1 MAFPLRLRT
10 ASALLLPIALFSP
23 ALSAQLKR
31 APLLAVDSHELPKA
45 ATPTT
50 LAMEPSIT
58 IPGPLR
64 SFLRMAGISQQVS
77 PEEVLPLFARNVY
90 VQGYVG
96 WRDRAAPTEFLILL
110 GRYVNQAK
118 ELAEFAGSS
127 GVVHVASCG
136 DAAPLLHILG
146 YRMRETC
153 GNKDV
158 SLVTS
163 DPERAFLTMDSGFPL
178 SALEEALRA
187 GTEFNYHY
195 PETSVPLL
203 FTEQDWRNAINPS
216 KRDPHRELIEL
227 FLHHP
232 SAARLYWA
240 LSRTDEETRSALVQK
255 VGLGKLLAYS
265 AELDFYGTQIV
276 VRSGSVNV
284 PGGAPAEK
292 AWEDLVGASP
302 HSTSDFVVNLL
313 SRDKGWL
320 AAFYDC
326 MARTSPQQL
335 QHFTDA
341 HRLRMFYA
349 AFRGQHPS
357 GEAARPAFRLAP
369 GLLLLLT
376 RLQWDSQGQPAVPG
390 GLDLWKE
397 ILRQKTD
404 LSLVHEWAKNDS
416 GWTRPDQLLEAMFA
430 FSRLESETGPLQTYL
445 LFSELDGKRGPDQQL
460 KPETLSLM
468 AKHFAQYSDQ
478 YVVFSEFPALDDS
491 SIVSFINSANALDK
505 ISNHTLRGNAM
516 GAFEANVGLWQILAR
531 QREIPAEKLNQ
542 SWQQAVAPFAKISS
556 EAGLT
561 DAGCSSLRAVFGAAA
576 GKSNISQDEIIE
588 ILAGPAQED
597 PESRRVH
604 AEMARS
610 IRAVLD
616 GQRLVS
622 LDTLLALADDLSS
635 PSRAAS
641 SKDALTSLIGELREF
656 QMPRAIFSSSERSE
670 WAAGIYN
677 NRHTELQMQTDIAKL
692 LKGSPGAS
700 QIDEARGDL
709 APFLRDT
716 LVGLNYA
723 YYEPPGAQLLRT
735 DPLFVRSHDFA
746 GETVEGVEDLW
757 HAPQLFGAGVAAG
770 GGAHL
775 VGSLADLPYALSAA
789 EQDFIVPENV
799 QALIWRETVPGLLT
813 SAILP
818 RWWNVSKNELH
829 GVALYQRAGEEL
841 LQSAESNA
849 DLRRELVAILSQRMQ
864 AEEISSVEQELTSG
878 HSAEA
883 ISHLTPAD
891 SFFLTTEFRRQYPDD
906 QSSWG
911 PAGKELA
918 QLSHDDPSEVAWERL
933 SRDFGIP
940 HPILEQTDETELLN
954 VKPFPAFAGYSS
966 RLMAESW
973 DSNNLYWAR
982 LADEMG
988 LPPAELNRIVPEL
1001 TRQMVSKIF
1010 ATDFEDW
1017 PALLRAMRETGK
1029 EFREGKIASGL
1040 PRQASS
1046 GGVPVN

>member
-1 MAFPLRLRT
+1 MPFPLRLR
-10 ASALLLPIALFSP
+10 AISILALIAVLFSP
-23 ALSAQLKR
+23 ALNAQIKQP
-31 APLLAVDSHELPKA
+31 PLLAVDSHQLPNA
-45 ATPTT
+45 ATPA
-50 LAMEPSIT
+50 LASEPSIT

-118 ELAEFAGSS
+118 ELSQFAGSS
-127 GVVHVASCG
+127 GVVHMSKC
-136 DAAPLLHILG
+136 DEAAPLLHILG
-146 YRMRETC
+146 YRMRGSC
-153 GNKDV
+153 GEKDV

-178 SALEEALRA
+178 PELEEALR
-187 GTEFNYHY
+187 GGSEFNYRY
-195 PETSVPLL
+195 PETRVPLL
-203 FTEQDWRNAINPS
+203 FTEEEWRNAINTN
-216 KRDPHRELIEL
+216 KREPHRELIEL
-227 FLHHP
+227 FLRHP
-232 SAARLYWA
+232 AAARLYWA
-240 LSRTDEETRSALVQK
+240 LSRTDDETRAALREK

-276 VRSGSVNV
+276 VRSGSVDV
-284 PGGAPAEK
+284 PGGASAEK
-292 AWEDLVGASP
+292 AWEELVGANPRSP
-302 HSTSDFVVNLL
+302 GEFVVNLL
-313 SRDKGWL
+313 SKDKGWL

-335 QHFTDA
+335 QHFTDP
-341 HRLRMFYA
+341 HRLRTFYI

-357 GEAARPAFRLAP
+357 GDAARPAFRLAP

-376 RLQWDSQGQPAVPG
+376 RLQWDSSGQPVVPG
-390 GLDLWKE
+390 GLNLWKE
-397 ILRQKTD
+397 ILHQKSD
-404 LSLVHEWAKNDS
+404 LSLVREWGKNS
-416 GWTRPDQLLEAMFA
+416 AGWNRPDQLLEAMFA
-430 FSRLESETGPLQTYL
+430 FSRLETETGPLQMYL
-445 LFSELDGKRGPDQQL
+445 LFSELDAKRGPDQQL
-460 KPETLSLM
+460 KAETLSLM
-468 AKHFAQYSDQ
+468 AKHFAEYSDQ
-478 YVVFSEFPALDDS
+478 YVVFSEFPELDDN
-491 SIVSFINSANALDK
+491 SIVGFINSANALDK

-516 GAFEANVGLWQILAR
+516 GSFEATVGLWQILAR
-531 QREIPAEKLNQ
+531 QREIPPEKLNQ
-542 SWQQAVAPFAKISS
+542 SWMQAVSPFSRISS
-556 EAGLT
+556 EAALV
-561 DAGCSSLRAVFGAAA
+561 DAGSSSLRGVFGAAT
-576 GKSNISQDEIIE
+576 GKNNVSQDEIIE
-588 ILAGPAQED
+588 LLAGPPQRDA
-597 PESRRVH
+597 ESRRVH
-604 AEMARS
+604 AEMAKS

-635 PSRAAS
+635 PSRAAAE
-641 SKDALTSLIGELREF
+641 KNALTTLIGELREF

-677 NRHTELQMQTDIAKL
+677 NRHTELQMQTDIGKL
-692 LKGSPGAS
+692 IKGSPNAS
-700 QIDEARGDL
+700 QIDEARGAL

-757 HAPQLFGAGVAAG
+757 RAPQLFGAGVAAG

-775 VGSLADLPYALSAA
+775 VGSLADLPYALSEA

-829 GVALYQRAGEEL
+829 AVALYQRAGEEL
-841 LQSAESNA
+841 LRSAEANS
-849 DLRRELVAILSQRMQ
+849 DLRREIVAILSQRMQ
-864 AEEISSVEQELTSG
+864 AEEVSFVEQELTSG

-891 SFFLTTEFRRQYPDD
+891 TFFLTTEFRRQYPDD
-906 QSSWG
+906 QASWG

-918 QLSHDDPSEVAWERL
+918 QLIHDDPSDVAWDRL
-933 SRDFGIP
+933 SRDFGVP
-940 HPILEQTDETELLN
+940 HPILEQTDEPELIN

-982 LADEMG
+982 LVDEMG

-1001 TRQMVSKIF
+1001 TRQMVAKIF

-1040 PRQASS
+1040 PRQASA